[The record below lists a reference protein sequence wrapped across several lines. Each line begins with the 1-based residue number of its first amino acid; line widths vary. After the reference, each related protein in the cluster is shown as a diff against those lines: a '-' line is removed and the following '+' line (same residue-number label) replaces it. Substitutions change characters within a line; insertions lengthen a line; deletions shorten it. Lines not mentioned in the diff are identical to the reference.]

1 MEIIVYFYSIK
12 LEVLIITFKQLEIMS
27 ILLKIKE
34 NKNKVSKLEKVSIET
49 MGIEQETDK
58 NVTLVLLNRTGDPIS
73 VVIPKNEI
81 ISGGNKNE
89 TYVSGKYASENLFN
103 FVNKKYWM

>member
-1 MEIIVYFYSIK
+1 
-12 LEVLIITFKQLEIMS
+12 MS

-58 NVTLVLLNRTGDPIS
+58 NVTLVLLNRNGEPVS
-73 VVIPKNEI
+73 VVIPKDEI
-81 ISGGNKNE
+81 ISGGSKKE
-89 TYVSGKYASENLFN
+89 TYVSGKYAAENLFN